1 MITGK
6 VLYTDGHKVMVT
18 DSIFQVKRHLYRMD
32 GIIRHSLTVI
42 PPNRVPVVVLI
53 SLGIVF
59 LFLGIF
65 NAVPLGMISNLE
77 LGTFTLSTR
86 ALSFFFGV
94 ALLVA
99 GVSVLVI
106 VKEKYGVEI
115 ITAEGK
121 KEVVVSNQKE
131 YVDMIVEALNKA
143 LGNMGKW

>member
-18 DSIFQVKRHLYRMD
+18 DSTFQVKRHFYRLD

-42 PPNRVPVVVLI
+42 PPNRVPVIVLI
-53 SLGIVF
+53 SIGIVF
-59 LFLGIF
+59 LSLGIF
-65 NAVPLGMISNLE
+65 NAVPTGMIQTLE
-77 LGTFTLSTR
+77 LGTYSLSTR

-94 ALLVA
+94 ALLVS
-99 GVSVLVI
+99 GVALLVI
-106 VKEKYGVEI
+106 VKERYGVEI

-121 KEVVVSNQKE
+121 KEVVVSKQKE

-143 LGNMGKW
+143 LGKW